1 MLFFDIDNDEWFLH
15 LIDNEERQQEPFISL
30 HGLNHKMRDT
40 WHEIKKE
47 RDLEVNLGKLHDQLH
62 EMKQTVG
69 KITGQQPE

>member
-1 MLFFDIDNDEWFLH
+1 
-15 LIDNEERQQEPFISL
+15 
-30 HGLNHKMRDT
+30 MRDT